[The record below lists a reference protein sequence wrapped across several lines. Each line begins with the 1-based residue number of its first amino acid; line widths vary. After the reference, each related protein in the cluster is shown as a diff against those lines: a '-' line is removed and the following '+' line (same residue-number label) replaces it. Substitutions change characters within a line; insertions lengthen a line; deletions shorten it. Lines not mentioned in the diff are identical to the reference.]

1 MSPPRG
7 PWQLRGR
14 TAKRRSRAVQVPK
27 HKRCGHGGPARREA
41 GAGSTGS
48 RRPPAQRGCSAPSVA
63 EDTARLGRPSAGEG
77 RERARGLGP
86 RRPRPPARLRCQHL
100 PSSPPRA
107 PAGRPGRAGHLEARP
122 AAGHCLAPSS
132 QPLRWA
138 PRAGGGRPSTCWSRA
153 HLAWAWRLPTTP
165 PASNPG
171 FRASG
176 SEGGAGSSG
185 FRRSP
190 PESRPSLTVTRAT
203 VGVAAASRT
212 GRGCAWIGL
221 SGARGGVAG
230 GFALK
235 WLQRCSRSE
244 RKGTRWWGTSSC
256 SLRLPGQTGPDGEV
270 DSGWSLALL
279 SRTSLAL
286 RESRDLRL
294 EPNQKAYWRENRWHP
309 RRFQHLRAPTVC
321 WPQGHVAASPTR
333 RAGQAGGSAQPRTVP
348 VGFRDSWRCGPTGR
362 LALRVLAASPDKG
375 PWVRGSPR
383 GGFTSSPTPRA
394 RFPLGLIP
402 KPDPPP
408 SLQWP

>member
-1 MSPPRG
+1 MS
-7 PWQLRGR
+7 
-14 TAKRRSRAVQVPK
+14 A
-27 HKRCGHGGPARREA
+27 PAILPA
-41 GAGSTGS
+41 PGA
-48 RRPPAQRGCSAPSVA
+48 RRPPWESRTPGGAAGRRALPGPQLSAITLGSQGRGRAA
-63 EDTARLGRPSAGEG
+63 EHLLESRTP
-77 RERARGLGP
+77 GLGV
-86 RRPRPPARLRCQHL
+86 
-100 PSSPPRA
+100 A
-107 PAGRPGRAGHLEARP
+107 PAHN
-122 AAGHCLAPSS
+122 
-132 QPLRWA
+132 
-138 PRAGGGRPSTCWSRA
+138 
-153 HLAWAWRLPTTP
+153 P

-235 WLQRCSRSE
+235 WLQRCSRSK
-244 RKGTRWWGTSSC
+244 RKGTRWWGTSSW

-286 RESRDLRL
+286 RESRD
-294 EPNQKAYWRENRWHP
+294 
-309 RRFQHLRAPTVC
+309 
-321 WPQGHVAASPTR
+321 PQG
-333 RAGQAGGSAQPRTVP
+333 RAGGRLGTTEDGRS
-348 VGFRDSWRCGPTGR
+348 GFPGFLALQFGPTGR

-375 PWVRGSPR
+375 PCC
-383 GGFTSSPTPRA
+383 
-394 RFPLGLIP
+394 LGA
-402 KPDPPP
+402 
-408 SLQWP
+408 